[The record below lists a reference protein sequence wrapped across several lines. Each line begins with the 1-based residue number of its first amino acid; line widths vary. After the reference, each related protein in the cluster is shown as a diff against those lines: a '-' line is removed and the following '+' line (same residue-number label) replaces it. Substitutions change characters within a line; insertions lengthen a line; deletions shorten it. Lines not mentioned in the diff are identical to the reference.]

1 MWPLLAS
8 QPQSEGWSPRAKALY
23 TWLHQGLLSQE
34 QGWKVQGFLQLPDW
48 LLHPEAK
55 CDLGKKKKKECF
67 VLPVPRADLE
77 LSRLLGPPWVL
88 SSLHLS
94 TTGFLLHSFCLF
106 PPPYKDPVI
115 GLEPH

>member
-55 CDLGKKKKKECF
+55 CDLVKKNNNN
-67 VLPVPRADLE
+67 
-77 LSRLLGPPWVL
+77 VL
-88 SSLHLS
+88 SSQFQEQTWSCLGSWDLRGCCHLCTS
-94 TTGFLLHSFCLF
+94 QQLAFFFIPFVCFPLLTKIQS
-106 PPPYKDPVI
+106 
-115 GLEPH
+115 